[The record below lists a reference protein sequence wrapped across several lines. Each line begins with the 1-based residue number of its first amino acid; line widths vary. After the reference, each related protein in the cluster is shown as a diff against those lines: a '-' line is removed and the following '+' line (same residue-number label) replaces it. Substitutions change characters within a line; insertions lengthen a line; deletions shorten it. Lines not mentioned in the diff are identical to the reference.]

1 MKIGYARVSTEDQN
15 LDLQLQALEAAGC
28 EIVFQDHGVSA
39 VAHKRPGLDETL
51 AHLKPGD
58 TLVIW
63 KLDRACRSL
72 RHALDLL
79 EDLQSRNIDF
89 LSLTDSIDT
98 TTAMGKAM
106 YQLRGV
112 FSELERSL
120 ISERTKAGMAA
131 ARKRGKHLGR
141 PPTLTNHQ
149 LAQAAAWTDQGNQT
163 IASAAATLGVKQDT
177 LRKALQRYKAEQ
189 SNATS

>member
-1 MKIGYARVSTEDQN
+1 MKIGYAQVSTEDQN

-39 VAHKRPGLDETL
+39 VAHKRPGLDEAL

-98 TTAMGKAM
+98 TTAMGKTM

-149 LAQAAAWTDQGNQT
+149 LAQAAAWTDQ
-163 IASAAATLGVKQDT
+163 AT
-177 LRKALQRYKAEQ
+177 RR
-189 SNATS
+189 